1 MGIAIS
7 DFRMAIKIDNS
18 EAKNKLIETR
28 KEVQKLEKTLEELEA
43 TGKKETDEYK
53 EKRKQLRK
61 LNQSYND
68 LRKEAGLNALTYNEL
83 RKSARSLKSQLEKT
97 VPDSDQYK
105 ELQRDLEI
113 TIKRMKELKGVSVDT
128 SFSFSKLAD
137 GFNRY
142 GALIASGIASVTG
155 LTLTMRKCVDAYA
168 EMEEAQSQVIKY
180 TGLSKDEVRELNEEF
195 KNLDTRTPRTRLNE
209 LAGDAGKLG
218 ISAKKDVMEFVQAAD
233 MINVALGEDL
243 GKDAITQ
250 IGKLAQM
257 FGDGDRS
264 LKDNMLAVGSAVN
277 SVAQSSSASEPYLVE
292 FTARMGGVGKQAKL
306 AVTDIMG
313 YASALDQNMLRS
325 EMASTALSGL
335 ILKLYQEPAKYAK
348 LAGIQVEEFTKLM
361 AEDANEAVLV
371 FLEALNRLGGME
383 QLAPVLD
390 KMSLSGA
397 EAASVISTL
406 AGSVAQVR
414 KEQQGANQA
423 FVEGTS
429 IVNEFA
435 VQNSTV
441 QAELDKAK
449 QRFHDITVE
458 LGEQLLPLMKYMVTT
473 GSLTV
478 KALSAIV
485 SALIDYKG
493 ILVAAVSVIGAYI
506 AGVKMAALWEDKH
519 RASVLLNNTVLKAK
533 NLWTKTVTASN
544 YALAASTALFT
555 GKLTRANIALKALFN
570 IIKLNP
576 LGLILASVTALGIGI
591 YKLVTHVSSA
601 DKAMNSFFER
611 VASEQ
616 AELNKLYSSL
626 KNAAYG
632 TEQRKEMIDKF
643 NSAYGTYLPNLLDE
657 KSTLDDIKDA
667 YNRVTEAMR
676 NKIAQQ
682 MLQEQTSDIRAE
694 SIKNEAEILLNVQ
707 KLLSK
712 GLSDKQVAKI
722 MPTLVRYTEEMI
734 SKGSSAVEVTN
745 ALTKSLGY
753 QFDVLNLKM
762 KNGNLGVDVLSDIR
776 LEILDYVESVKK
788 SADKIDSVKK
798 RLNPF
803 ISSESIESKPSNVL
817 DEVVI
822 KPDIF
827 TSPSV
832 ADNDTN
838 DYDKKLSELTKFY
851 QLQENMIKSQYQKG
865 EVSEEDYQS
874 KLYDIQI
881 KHLSA
886 RIELLKAYSKDASS
900 LEGQLLDAMIARS
913 NKLYKDQQDEK
924 SKKYEEEI
932 KAENLK
938 YDNQLL
944 DLKKYYASSQMAKEE
959 YDKKIEEL
967 EREHLDRLISIRS
980 EYGMDTTDLETQKA
994 DKDVSD
1000 KESSN
1005 AQSAKEGLAAVNMAE
1020 SEKSAMM
1027 MLDAMYQA
1035 GIISYEQYEKAK
1047 TAITEKFEDER
1058 NNIREKAFKTAM
1070 NLLSSVSQLMTAMQ
1084 DSEISAIER
1093 RYDKMIESAEKS
1105 GKDTS
1110 KLEEEKEEAV
1120 LNVKRKYADK
1130 QFALSVLQVTA
1141 ATTVA
1146 AMEAY
1151 SAMAGIKFIGPVLG
1165 AAAAAAAVAAGA
1177 AQIAIAKQQRDE
1189 AKGLYTGGYSKEY
1202 VSGYTK
1208 KGDSRDVAG
1217 VIPVHKNE
1225 FVANH
1230 KAVANPAVKQFLDVF
1245 DIAQKNGTIGFI
1257 NTTQILEQVRTKAG
1271 RYVGGYTDSGTA
1283 TVSDNLV
1290 SGVYSSDS
1298 VKLLQLILSAIREGN
1313 GHLKIIAA
1321 KKLVVDVRSVRDGI
1335 KRLET
1340 LERNASR

>member
-1 MGIAIS
+1 MSLKIDRVQLEIVIQQDKARQKMVELEDQMKKANQALRKTKKQFGENSKEYQDQVDVIKKLKQEYEDLYDEIGIANLS
-7 DFRMAIKIDNS
+7 LRDLGKRQKELNS
-18 EAKNKLIETR
+18 IMRNLNPNTEMYK
-28 KEVQKLEKTLEELEA
+28 KLEL
-43 TGKKETDEYK
+43 
-53 EKRKQLRK
+53 QLQQVNSR
-61 LNQSYND
+61 
-68 LRKEAGLNALTYNEL
+68 
-83 RKSARSLKSQLEKT
+83 
-97 VPDSDQYK
+97 
-105 ELQRDLEI
+105 I
-113 TIKRMKELKGVSVDT
+113 KELKVTAVDT

-142 GALIASGIASVTG
+142 GTLIATGIASVTG

-180 TGLSKDEVRELNEEF
+180 TGLSKDAVKELNEEF

-218 ISAKKDVMEFVQAAD
+218 ISTKKDVMEFVQAAD

-243 GKDAITQ
+243 GEDAITQ

-493 ILVAAVSVIGAYI
+493 ILVAAAVAIGTY
-506 AGVKMAALWEDKH
+506 
-519 RASVLLNNTVLKAK
+519 T
-533 NLWTKTVTASN
+533 TVTK
-544 YALAASTALFT
+544 LATIATVAGTTAT
-555 GKLTRANIALKALFN
+555 KLATVAQAAFN
-570 IIKLNP
+570 AVTKLNP
-576 LGLILASVTALGIGI
+576 WTALISGAMAAATYFGFFADKTDEATESQKKLNEALNQNARDMSAYNSVTTRSQNLDQLNDRQKRQLRSDA
-591 YKLVTHVSSA
+591 
-601 DKAMNSFFER
+601 E
-611 VASEQ
+611 
-616 AELNKLYSSL
+616 AELKIVEDKLAEENILHKKYI
-626 KNAAYG
+626 K
-632 TEQRKEMIDKF
+632 EQKELIESRID
-643 NSAYGTYLPNLLDE
+643 
-657 KSTLDDIKDA
+657 I
-667 YNRVTEAMR
+667 
-676 NKIAQQ
+676 
-682 MLQEQTSDIRAE
+682 SDSYKEIL
-694 SIKNEAEILLNVQ
+694 IKNLELETQGGNKAIKELVRQKNELNRII
-707 KLLSK
+707 K
-712 GLSDKQVAKI
+712 GLPKVSD
-722 MPTLVRYTEEMI
+722 MFTT
-734 SKGSSAVEVTN
+734 
-745 ALTKSLGY
+745 
-753 QFDVLNLKM
+753 
-762 KNGNLGVDVLSDIR
+762 
-776 LEILDYVESVKK
+776 
-788 SADKIDSVKK
+788 
-798 RLNPF
+798 
-803 ISSESIESKPSNVL
+803 PS
-817 DEVVI
+817 
-822 KPDIF
+822 
-827 TSPSV
+827 T
-832 ADNDTN
+832 ADND
-838 DYDKKLSELTKFY
+838 KKIQQAKSEYEQQVKL
-851 QLQENMIKSQYQKG
+851 LQHQHAVGLIEEEEYQK
-865 EVSEEDYQS
+865 
-874 KLYDIQI
+874 KLYDIEIKFLSKKKQLLVESKRSSVEVDEQI
-881 KHLSA
+881 LQAMITEANRLNLKKINYTATDEDDNSIYTPSV
-886 RIELLKAYSKDASS
+886 IEEKDPEEDNYEVYKFKES
-900 LEGQLLDAMIARS
+900 LDGQLAVLNAFHEAGLISEMEYQD
-913 NKLYKDQQDEK
+913 KLT
-924 SKKYEEEI
+924 EI
-932 KAENLK
+932 TK
-938 YDNQLL
+938 Q
-944 DLKKYYASSQMAKEE
+944 KEE
-959 YDKKIEEL
+959 
-967 EREHLDRLISIRS
+967 
-980 EYGMDTTDLETQKA
+980 
-994 DKDVSD
+994 
-1000 KESSN
+1000 
-1005 AQSAKEGLAAVNMAE
+1005 
-1020 SEKSAMM
+1020 
-1027 MLDAMYQA
+1027 
-1035 GIISYEQYEKAK
+1035 
-1047 TAITEKFEDER
+1047 ER
-1058 NNIREKAFKTAM
+1058 NNIRQTAFDTAM

-1130 QFALSVLQVTA
+1130 QFALNVLQVTA
-1141 ATTVA
+1141 NTAVA
-1146 AMEAY
+1146 AMGAY
-1151 SAMAGIKFIGPVLG
+1151 KAMSDIPIVGPALG
-1165 AAAAAAAVAAGA
+1165 AAAAAAAVIAGA
-1177 AQIAIAKQQRDE
+1177 AQIAVAKQQRDE

-1283 TVSDNLV
+1283 TVSNNLV